1 MIHRAS
7 VDDVRALRLKCA
19 HRNNLKAAPMAGY
32 KLHCFGASGNA
43 YKVALYLNCA
53 GLDWEPAEVDFFNG
67 QTRDVAWRAAINA
80 MGEAPVLEVD
90 GRKLTQ
96 SGAILTW
103 LSEMTGTF
111 APSTPDQRIEAL
123 RWMFFD
129 NHKFT
134 SYLATHRFLFSVA
147 PPGTDPAVVA
157 AFKARAEAAYAIVDE
172 HLSAQPFVTG
182 AQPTIADF
190 SMAGYVFYPVEE
202 TGIDIA
208 ESYPG
213 IDAWRGRMMA
223 LDGWKAPYDLMPGRR
238 LPSQVRP

>member
-1 MIHRAS
+1 M
-7 VDDVRALRLKCA
+7 RLKCA
-19 HRNNLKAAPMAGY
+19 TTETAAEGSTLARY
-32 KLHCFGASGNA
+32 KLHCFGPSGNA

-53 GLDWEPAEVDFFNG
+53 GLDWEPVEVDFFNG
-67 QTRDVAWRAAINA
+67 QTRDPTWRVSTNA

-90 GRKLTQ
+90 GKKLTQ

-103 LSEMTGTF
+103 LSETTGKF

-134 SYLATHRFLFSVA
+134 SYFATHRFLFSMA
-147 PPGTDPAVVA
+147 PPGTDPAVVTF
-157 AFKARAEAAYAIVDE
+157 FKARAEAAYAIVDK
-172 HLSAQPFVTG
+172 HLSAQPFVAG

-190 SMAGYVFYPVEE
+190 SMAGYVFYPADE

-208 ESYPG
+208 KSYPG
-213 IDAWRGRMMA
+213 IDAWRGRIMA

-238 LPSQVRP
+238 IKPAAS

>member
-1 MIHRAS
+1 VA
-7 VDDVRALRLKCA
+7 K
-19 HRNNLKAAPMAGY
+19 Y

-53 GLDWEPAEVDFFNG
+53 GLDWELVEVDFFNG
-67 QTRDVAWRAAINA
+67 QTRDPAWRLSTNA

-103 LSEMTGTF
+103 LSETTGKF

-134 SYLATHRFLFSVA
+134 SYLATYRFLFSVA

-157 AFKARAEAAYAIVDE
+157 FFKARAEAAFAIVE
-172 HLSAQPFVTG
+172 KHLASQPFVAG

-190 SMAGYVFYPVEE
+190 SMAGYVFYPAAE

-208 ESYPG
+208 QAYPS
-213 IDAWRGRMMA
+213 IHAWRGRIMA
-223 LDGWKAPYDLMPGRR
+223 FDGWKAPYELMPGQRIKP
-238 LPSQVRP
+238 LV

>member
-1 MIHRAS
+1 
-7 VDDVRALRLKCA
+7 
-19 HRNNLKAAPMAGY
+19 MAKY

-67 QTRDVAWRAAINA
+67 QTRDAVWRADINA
-80 MGEAPVLEVD
+80 MGEAPVLEVG
-90 GRKLTQ
+90 GRKFAQ

-103 LSEMTGTF
+103 LAETTGRF
-111 APSTPDQRIEAL
+111 SPSTADQRIEAL

-157 AFKARAEAAYAIVDE
+157 FFKARADAAYSIADK
-172 HLSAQPFVTG
+172 HLSAHPFVAG

-190 SMAGYVFYPVEE
+190 SMAGYVFYPADE

-208 ESYPG
+208 KSYPG
-213 IDAWRGRMMA
+213 IDDWRGRIMA
-223 LDGWKAPYDLMPGRR
+223 LDGWKDPYDLMPGRR
-238 LPSQVRP
+238 LPSQVRR

>member
-1 MIHRAS
+1 
-7 VDDVRALRLKCA
+7 
-19 HRNNLKAAPMAGY
+19 MAKY
-32 KLHCFGASGNA
+32 KLHCFGPSGNA

-53 GLDWEPAEVDFFNG
+53 HLDWEPVEVDFFNG
-67 QTRDVAWRAAINA
+67 QTRDRAWRVSTNA

-103 LSEMTGTF
+103 LSEMTGKF

-147 PPGTDPAVVA
+147 PPGTDPAIVA
-157 AFKARAEAAYAIVDE
+157 FFKARAEAAYAIVDE
-172 HLSAQPFVTG
+172 HLSAQPFLAG
-182 AQPTIADF
+182 AEPTVADF
-190 SMAGYVFYPVEE
+190 SMAGYVFYPREE
-202 TGIDIA
+202 TGIDIT

-213 IDAWRGRMMA
+213 IDAWRARIMA